1 MHYIT
6 TLCYI
11 EKENDVLLMLR
22 NKKKNDPNAGKWI
35 GIGGKVEPHETLVDA
50 MKREVYEET
59 GFTVLEYTYRGVI
72 HFTST
77 MHASEDMHLYVITNF
92 SGTFTPCDEG
102 SLSWINKKDIAS
114 LPMWE
119 GDQIFI
125 RLLTNHHPF
134 FHLYLH
140 YEGYTLQ
147 WAKLDDT
154 LLDLTKEI
162 DRKGK

>member
-11 EKENDVLLMLR
+11 EKENDVLFMLR

-35 GIGGKVEPHETLVDA
+35 GIGGKVEPHETLIDA

-59 GFTVLEYTYRGVI
+59 GFTVLEYSYRGVV
-72 HFTST
+72 HFTSNI
-77 MHASEDMHLYVITNF
+77 HHSEDMHLYVITKF
-92 SGTFTPCDEG
+92 TGTFTPCDEG
-102 SLSWINKKDIAS
+102 TLAWIKRQDIS
-114 LPMWE
+114 TLPMWE

-125 RLLTNHHPF
+125 RLITNNHLF

-140 YEGYTLQ
+140 SEGYRLQ
-147 WAKLDDT
+147 WAKLDNIP
-154 LLDLTKEI
+154 LDLTKEMNW
-162 DRKGK
+162 KGK